1 MMQTHNNPVP
11 HSPAATGGKRPH
23 LLRKALG
30 LLALS
35 AAAFWGTACSSDE
48 LDALSGA
55 GSGGAVSRVPSYVS
69 LRIATPSAT
78 PAVKRDNPTGGEDG
92 DGRET
97 GQTNENSISTVTA
110 FFYDADDDFTNA
122 NTDAN
127 FSAIVTFGEGDI
139 RTVSE
144 ADEGENIDIVYT
156 TSVVE
161 TSLEPGAYKVLI
173 IANGGRDIAGLVGS
187 DQTFSSVRD
196 RLCRAAWSESSDGE
210 GGTSYS
216 DFVMTSVAEQDI
228 TITDENTSVNNPATA
243 EVTVQRLAARV
254 DYKAEQSNNFEI
266 STTNGADYNG
276 TVTITGLALANN
288 LTAGEYYF
296 KRVTSGDQTG
306 STLYFGTETATGG
319 IPTNYVRDPWF
330 NLKTETNANLD
341 LSPFELGSGKNNTN
355 ARGLYDAGHYFPT
368 DCQSEAAFW
377 SQQAVEGIPV
387 AEGYRIAAYT
397 MENTLL
403 STSPLE
409 NYATAAVFKA
419 RFEPEG
425 LTGYESG
432 DTFFAWNG
440 NLYLDLEAIMRAF
453 WGNTAYE
460 HSQENIAAALTWEA
474 VHSAV
479 SGLPAD
485 DPTGYRDWVLDQGTD
500 AAGESTP
507 DPAAL
512 TWKAYAASVLGYEK
526 AEGGAAGEIDLN
538 DVDTQAA
545 LANYGVRTYRHS
557 ECYYTC
563 FIKHGNDD
571 NDENDGV
578 DAAEHGIMEYGIV
591 RNNVYKLSVQSVAN
605 IGGDVPDPDYS
616 LRLRVYVKAWTL
628 LTEETLPM

>member
-1 MMQTHNNPVP
+1 MMKTHNNPVP
-11 HSPAATGGKRPH
+11 HSPALTGGKRPH

-216 DFVMTSVAEQDI
+216 DFVMTSVDERNI
-228 TITDENTSVNNPATA
+228 TITDENTNVNNPATA

-254 DYKAEQSNNFEI
+254 DYRAEQNNNFEI
-266 STTNGADYNG
+266 STDKGADYNG

-296 KRVTSGDQTG
+296 KRVTSEGQTS
-306 STLYFGTETATGG
+306 STLYFGKETETGG
-319 IPTNYVRDPWF
+319 VPTNYVRDPWF
-330 NLKTETNANLD
+330 LQKTAANTD
-341 LSPFELGSGKNNTN
+341 LGRSPFELHMGQNVTN
-355 ARGLYDAGHYFPT
+355 AEGLYAEGHYLPT
-368 DCQSEAAFW
+368 DCQSEAGFW
-377 SQQAVEGIPV
+377 SQQAVEGTPV
-387 AEGYRIAAYT
+387 GTEGYRIAAYT

-403 STSPLE
+403 NNSPLE

-419 RFEPEG
+419 RFEPTG
-425 LTGYESG
+425 LTGYTSG

-440 NLYLDLEAIMRAF
+440 NLYLDLEDIMRAF
-453 WGNTAYE
+453 WYNTYDD
-460 HSQENIAAALTWEA
+460 SQKAITDAQTWDD
-474 VHSAV
+474 VRSAV
-479 SGLPAD
+479 SGLPVS
-485 DPTGYRDWVLDQGTD
+485 DPTGYRDWVLDQVAD
-500 AAGESTP
+500 AAVSTP

-526 AEGGAAGEIDLN
+526 TEDAAGEIDLN

-563 FIKHGNDD
+563 FIKHGND
-571 NDENDGV
+571 NIDENDGV
-578 DAAEHGIMEYGIV
+578 DAAAHGIMEYGIV
-591 RNNVYKLSVQSVAN
+591 RNNVYKLSVHSVAN
-605 IGGDVPDPDYS
+605 IGGDVPDPEYS

-628 LTEETLPM
+628 LEEETLPM